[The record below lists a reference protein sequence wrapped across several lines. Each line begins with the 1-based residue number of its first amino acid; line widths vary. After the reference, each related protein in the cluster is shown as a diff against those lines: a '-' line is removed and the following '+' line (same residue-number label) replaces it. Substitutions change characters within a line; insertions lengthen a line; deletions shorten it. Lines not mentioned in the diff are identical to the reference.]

1 MPISEFEWYNN
12 VKLLQIFDR
21 HSIITRQDSPL
32 KGLPENDFDS
42 LLGKKI
48 NQISILPRI
57 INNMVEYTFP
67 CIEENFL
74 FGECSLDFADEA
86 CEAIPIELILLICT
100 YPSFKVSGKNM
111 YLALQEIFETSGL
124 PLHLLKI
131 GMQYLEIHSLVITLK
146 FDNQDILANNYP
158 KLNCNIHQSNYPH
171 KTAGDV
177 YQERSVYQPHE
188 QRSVYQPY
196 RSEHY
201 IERPTKQVD
210 FRNLFFCP
218 WGLFYSPLFLVKA
231 TQQPTSILFNNKIR
245 LKLPRILKYIGY
257 YVIPSTKDTIFS
269 LENSINVDDNTNI
282 DNVLLEFE
290 KPLENETVEIISL
303 NWCILLTS
311 CGFASFRYYSL

>member
-1 MPISEFEWYNN
+1 MSISEFEWHNN

-32 KGLPENDFDS
+32 EGLPENDFGS

-57 INNMVEYTFP
+57 INNNMAEYTFP
-67 CIEENFL
+67 CIEENLL
-74 FGECSLDFADEA
+74 FGECSLDFADGA
-86 CEAIPIELILLICT
+86 CEAIPIGVILLICT
-100 YPSFKVSGKNM
+100 YPLFEISGKNM

-158 KLNCNIHQSNYPH
+158 KLNCNIHQSNCTP
-171 KTAGDV
+171 KTTSQV
-177 YQERSVYQPHE
+177 YQ

-257 YVIPSTKDTIFS
+257 YIIPSTKDTIFS

-290 KPLENETVEIISL
+290 KPLENETVEIISV
-303 NWCILLTS
+303 NWCILITLS
-311 CGFASFRYYSL
+311 GFASFRYFSL